1 MYWGCRKP
9 APSVSLAELEEGQGV
24 AMLVE
29 NWMNWKNS
37 FSAEEMSCSVGLGT
51 AAVVMKEVFPSHC
64 SRPIQDFLKP
74 FVNHEFS
81 RKDDCGSLSGVGDLS
96 DALQDDCAGP

>member
-1 MYWGCRKP
+1 MW
-9 APSVSLAELEEGQGV
+9 LERV
-24 AMLVE
+24 AVAKM
-29 NWMNWKNS
+29 
-37 FSAEEMSCSVGLGT
+37 
-51 AAVVMKEVFPSHC
+51 EVFPSRC

-81 RKDDCGSLSGVGDLS
+81 RTHQRSLLSGVGDLS